1 MTPTELRKKGYQAL
15 VDALGQIDT
24 IRFLQ
29 QTGWGVGDYT
39 KEREQRLNQVT
50 REEFWQDVQR
60 LRARKASEQNIK
72 GILRSDIM
80 QESAI
85 YQEIYQ
91 SGELKGKL
99 EGELA
104 TQIKIALNLLKRGLS
119 INEIVEITG
128 LSLDLVQGL
137 TQNHQNN

>member
-29 QTGWGVGDYT
+29 QAGWGVGDYT

-60 LRARKASEQNIK
+60 LRARKASQQNSPL
-72 GILRSDIM
+72 G
-80 QESAI
+80 
-85 YQEIYQ
+85 
-91 SGELKGKL
+91 
-99 EGELA
+99 
-104 TQIKIALNLLKRGLS
+104 
-119 INEIVEITG
+119 
-128 LSLDLVQGL
+128 
-137 TQNHQNN
+137 